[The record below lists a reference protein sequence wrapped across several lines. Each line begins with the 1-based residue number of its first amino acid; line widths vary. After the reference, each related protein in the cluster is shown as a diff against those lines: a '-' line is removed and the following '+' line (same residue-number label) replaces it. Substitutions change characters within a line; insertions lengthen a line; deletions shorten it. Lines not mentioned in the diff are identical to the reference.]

1 MSPAALSLLPRSPER
16 WTLAGLFVVIAL
28 SACTAPLLT
37 VRGLT
42 LTGDRL
48 LGIGAIAVVGG
59 LAVRR
64 AMHWT
69 AIHTAVAVFAG
80 IQVATSI
87 AAAAAWPLGP
97 RFSLVYVLGFACFA
111 LAAELGTRTRD
122 PWRGARLWIWVGAAL
137 GVVGTVLA
145 LIANRWQIQPW
156 GTGTAD
162 FLTMRRGLHLVL
174 YAAKLTFGE
183 WNLYSSFLLVAF
195 ALALWGWR
203 SSDEPP
209 WRRHSGFLALS
220 AIVGGLV
227 FGMTRAAWLGMAA
240 LIGLWIWARRPGWS
254 AAGALIGVVVAG
266 FAAQAFAVGQTPLYV
281 RLIQPVQR
289 GQDHNITVRQIINQK
304 TLESW
309 RGDASAAPPEPK
321 GAGDDG
327 ATARSAP
334 AVTRPSTSPAP
345 PLAKSWP
352 KGEPATPAAPA
363 QAPSPRAEPTPGP
376 SAPAA
381 VSTPT
386 TASKPPPVLAGGRWR
401 GRLFGN
407 GAGSINALHI
417 QFPSERVLLKPWNGN
432 VSLFVLHDSG
442 AIGFA
447 SLVAIVVVV
456 GLTARRALR
465 HRAPGS
471 SSRPVVVALLGA
483 GVALLFAYQFTHAL
497 WLMYP
502 YVYLGLLTAALHKSL
517 SGPDVSIPA

>member
-1 MSPAALSLLPRSPER
+1 MSPAAPSLLLRSPDR

-37 VRGLT
+37 VHGLT

-48 LGIGAIAVVGG
+48 LGIGAIVAVAA
-59 LAVRR
+59 LALRR
-64 AMHWT
+64 DVHWT
-69 AIHTAVAVFAG
+69 AIHTAVAVFAS
-80 IQVATSI
+80 IQVATSL
-87 AAAAAWPLGP
+87 AAVAVWPLGP
-97 RFSLVYVLGFACFA
+97 RFSLVYVFGFACFA
-111 LAAELGTRTRD
+111 LAAELGVRTRD
-122 PWRGARLWIWVGAAL
+122 PWRGAQLWIAIGAAL

-156 GTGTAD
+156 GIGTAD

-195 ALALWGWR
+195 ALALWGWQ
-203 SSDEPP
+203 SGDEPP
-209 WRRHSGFLALS
+209 WRRHSGFLAVT

-227 FGMTRAAWLGMAA
+227 FGMTRAAWIGMAA
-240 LIGLWIWARRPGWS
+240 LIALWIWVRRPGWS
-254 AAGALIGVVVAG
+254 AAGALVGVVVAS
-266 FAAQAFAVGQTPLYV
+266 FAVQAFAIGQTPLYV
-281 RLIQPVQR
+281 RVIQPVQR
-289 GQDHNITVRQIINQK
+289 GQDRNITVRQIINQK

-309 RGDASAAPPEPK
+309 RGEVSPTESEPDSRAGEGGSSRRSAPTLTSPPTSPVPPATKGPPTTESAAP
-321 GAGDDG
+321 
-327 ATARSAP
+327 ATP
-334 AVTRPSTSPAP
+334 PPPAP
-345 PLAKSWP
+345 P
-352 KGEPATPAAPA
+352 
-363 QAPSPRAEPTPGP
+363 RAETTPPP
-376 SAPAA
+376 SAPPA

-386 TASKPPPVLAGGRWR
+386 VASKPPPTIAGRWR

-407 GAGSINALHI
+407 GAGSINALRI

-442 AIGFA
+442 AIGLA

-465 HRAPGS
+465 RRPAGS
-471 SSRPVVVALLGA
+471 SNRPVVVALLGA

-502 YVYLGLLTAALHKSL
+502 YVYLGLLTAALHTSL
-517 SGPDVSIPA
+517 SKPDSAPA